1 MRQVSDVA
9 RLFGVDR
16 DIIKKWC
23 HEFSD
28 YLSSAATPPKGQ
40 TRLFGESDVRV
51 LALIFYYWEDEPDY
65 DAIRGSLNS
74 NEQDDGH
81 FLEFVFLNTPV
92 FREPPDSIETRAEYS
107 IILNGEF
114 LRTPIEVARAYKTAG
129 DALVEQAT
137 SNYYPHELD
146 YPIFFNYRH
155 ALELYLKILTKF
167 VFTNNEDKKNKHD
180 LADLISNLELQYG
193 AKLPDWMKARLHDFH
208 KIDKGST
215 TFRYAESVPSD
226 ANDQYIWIDLFQ
238 LKTVMDVLYKVFEE
252 LIGKR

>member
-1 MRQVSDVA
+1 MKQVSDVA
-9 RLFGVDR
+9 RLFDVDR
-16 DIIKKWC
+16 DTIKKWC

-40 TRLFGESDVRV
+40 TRVFDESDVRV

-65 DAIRGSLNS
+65 EAIRGSLNS

-92 FREPPDSIETRAEYS
+92 FREPPDNIETRAEYS
-107 IILNGEF
+107 VILNGEF

-167 VFTNNEDKKNKHD
+167 VFTNNEDKKNKHN

-215 TFRYAESVPSD
+215 TFRYAGSVPSD

-238 LKTVMDVLYKVFEE
+238 LKTVMDVLCKVFEE